1 MCKFHQN
8 SWQAIASC
16 RVFLLHKGEY
26 VVGLYIACELSKL
39 SIGEEGNKQREREI
53 LFSLELP
60 MCPML
65 LSKGIMKSKSN
76 NNKIVYRLFILCTPY
91 SLKRRVH
98 IIN

>member
-26 VVGLYIACELSKL
+26 VVGLYIACELSNL
-39 SIGEEGNKQREREI
+39 SIGEHKEREI

-76 NNKIVYRLFILCTPY
+76 NNKIVYRLFMLCTPC
-91 SLKRRVH
+91 SLKRSLH